1 MLCTATGCIPRVE
14 YKSSRNIVFSC
25 QYHVVWCPKYRR
37 QVLVHG
43 VEKLLKRTLPEVAVA
58 ERQAELIE
66 LEVMPDHVHA
76 LVEVHPQY
84 GIHRLVKTH
93 EG

>member
-1 MLCTATGCIPRVE
+1 MHTRVE

-25 QYHVVWCPKYRR
+25 QYHVVRSTG

-43 VEKLLKRTLPEVAVA
+43 VEKLLKRTLQEVAAV
-58 ERQAELIE
+58 RQAELIE

-76 LVEVHPQY
+76 LVRSMASI
-84 GIHRLVKTH
+84 GS
-93 EG
+93 